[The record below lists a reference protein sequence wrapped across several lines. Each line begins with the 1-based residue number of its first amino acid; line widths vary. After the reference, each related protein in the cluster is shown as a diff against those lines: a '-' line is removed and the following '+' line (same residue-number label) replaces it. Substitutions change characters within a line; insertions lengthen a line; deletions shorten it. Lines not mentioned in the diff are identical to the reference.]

1 MTQTQ
6 AEHDAPTNHATVTP
20 GLALRSLRPRSLLLT
35 SVERFSGVYA
45 FVAVFI
51 LFAVWVPDTFLTSTT
66 LKVVLAQQSVTA
78 LVALG
83 LMIPLAAGVF
93 DLSIGGVLGLSVMFC
108 AWLQGVK
115 HMNPALSVVLTL
127 LLGVVVGAVN
137 AIAVLKFR
145 VSSFI
150 ATLGM
155 SSVLGA
161 MVVAV
166 SGNQQLVSGI
176 SANFQKVGNT
186 EPGGIPI
193 VAYYMVV
200 VAIVLWFVLELTPVG
215 RYLFAVGGNQEA
227 ARLGGLRTERYIGVS
242 LVLSA
247 VIAAAAG
254 VIYLA
259 QIGSASL
266 SAGPPFLLP
275 CFAAVF
281 LGATQIRPG
290 RFNVIGTLLAVFLL
304 AVGVKGLQLVGVP
317 TWAGDL
323 FNGAALIIAVG
334 LSRFRKRK
342 SIPIS

>member
-1 MTQTQ
+1 MTQIKTEPQDTHEVDPQ
-6 AEHDAPTNHATVTP
+6 AAPHSRAIDLVT
-20 GLALRSLRPRSLLLT
+20 GSF
-35 SVERFSGVYA
+35 ERFSGVYA
-45 FVAVFI
+45 FVAIFVI
-51 LFAVWVPDTFLTSTT
+51 FAIWVPSTFLTSTT
-66 LKVVLAQQSVTA
+66 FKVVLAQQSVTA

-93 DLSIGGVLGLSVMFC
+93 DLSIGGVLGLSVVFC
-108 AWLQGVK
+108 AWLQGV
-115 HMNPALSVVLTL
+115 HHVNPVVSVVLTL
-127 LLGVVVGAVN
+127 LLGLVVGLVN
-137 AIAVLKFR
+137 AVAVLKFR

-176 SANFQKVGNT
+176 SPKFQKIGNT
-186 EPGGIPI
+186 QPGGIPI
-193 VAYYMVV
+193 VAYYMVAV
-200 VAIVLWFVLELTPVG
+200 GVALWFVLEFTPVG

-227 ARLGGLRTERYIGVS
+227 ARLSGLRTERYIGTS
-242 LVLSA
+242 LLLSS

-275 CFAAVF
+275 SFAAVF

-290 RFNVIGTLLAVFLL
+290 RFNVVGTLLAVFLL

-317 TWAGDL
+317 TWASDL

-334 LSRFRKRK
+334 LSRYRKR
-342 SIPIS
+342 STTPIS